1 MIKHVGRQGDRRV
14 AIVFREVPNEEHMAL
29 VVYPDTMPVSMHDA
43 LMAAIESE
51 PGQQAN
57 SLADVL
63 NRNLFP
69 DGRNMLQTL
78 HAEGML
84 KKVRTSEIV
93 VVANATSNVILEEM
107 NKIIAEMES
116 GAAAMDRLAELENN
130 RGMTGTVGAK
140 DEFGREIGAPNAPVN
155 SAQIAGS
162 DADLTARDN
171 AALQQ
176 QAAAANEG
184 LDDTAIASSLAAQ
197 AKQME
202 IEAKSLLAESK
213 RLSKEAAQ
221 LAPKKK
227 AAAKTTRGRKKA
239 VTANGAN

>member
-29 VVYPDTMPVSMHDA
+29 VVYPDTMPVSMHDS
-43 LMAAIESE
+43 LMATIESE

-130 RGMTGTVGAK
+130 RGMTGKVGTK

-162 DADLTARDN
+162 DADLSARDN

-176 QAAAANEG
+176 QASVAGDG
-184 LDDTAIASSLAAQ
+184 LDDAAIASSLSAQ

-202 IEAKSLLAESK
+202 VEAKSLLAESK
-213 RLSKEAAQ
+213 RLAKEAAAM
-221 LAPKKK
+221 APKKK
-227 AAAKTTRGRKKA
+227 TTTRGRKKA
-239 VTANGAN
+239 ATANGAN